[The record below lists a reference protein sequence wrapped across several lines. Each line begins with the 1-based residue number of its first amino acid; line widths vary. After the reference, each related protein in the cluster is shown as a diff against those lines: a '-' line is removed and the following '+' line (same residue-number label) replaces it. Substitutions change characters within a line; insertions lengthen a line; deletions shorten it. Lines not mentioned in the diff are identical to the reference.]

1 MVTNETPD
9 SRVFK
14 AIADPTRRATFD
26 LLRARPHSAGEVA
39 DRFPM
44 SRPAVSRH
52 LRVRHRASLVRE
64 TRQSQILWYALDSV
78 PLAAVDRWLADY
90 RVFWGA
96 RLHDLKRFVEP
107 AQEQDR

>member
-1 MVTNETPD
+1 M
-9 SRVFK
+9 FK
-14 AIADPTRRATFD
+14 AIADPLRRAIFD
-26 LLRARPHSAGEVA
+26 LRRARPHSAGEVA
-39 DRFPM
+39 DRVPV

-96 RLHDLKRFVEP
+96 RLHDLKRFVER